1 MIINNVANYL
11 NFFRIAKPRFLGG
24 FRIEGINNGISTILN
39 VISLIVLVSYILG
52 IALSIKLFTVFSNE
66 NEMYA
71 WISAIISI
79 VVISIVLHLYVKWLN
94 QYVRKN
100 SKRDFSK

>member
-39 VISLIVLVSYILG
+39 VISLIMLLSYILG
-52 IALSIKLFTVFSNE
+52 NVLVIKLFTVVSNE
-66 NEMYA
+66 NEVYA

>member
-24 FRIEGINNGISTILN
+24 FRIEGMNNGISIILN
-39 VISLIVLVSYILG
+39 VISLIMLLSYILG
-52 IALSIKLFTVFSNE
+52 NVLVIKLFTVVSNE
-66 NEMYA
+66 NEVYA

-100 SKRDFSK
+100 SKRDFS

>member
-24 FRIEGINNGISTILN
+24 FRIEGMNNGISIILN
-39 VISLIVLVSYILG
+39 VISLIMLLSYILG
-52 IALSIKLFTVFSNE
+52 NVLVIKLFTVVSNE
-66 NEMYA
+66 NEVYA

-100 SKRDFSK
+100 SKRDFRK

>member
-11 NFFRIAKPRFLGG
+11 NFFRIAMPRFLGG
-24 FRIEGINNGISTILN
+24 FRIEGMNNGISIILN
-39 VISLIVLVSYILG
+39 VISLIVLLSYILG

-71 WISAIISI
+71 WISVIISI

-94 QYVRKN
+94 QYVQKN
-100 SKRDFSK
+100 SKRDFS